1 MPTRSLFFFSFS
13 IRVYRASTFMRKSR
27 TEEGKAWCRRRE
39 EKKRRENP
47 VRLHVLARVVCSTY
61 LHPPSTS
68 LSEDL
73 DVKGRD
79 S

>member
-13 IRVYRASTFMRKSR
+13 IRVYRASAFMRKNR
-27 TEEGKAWCRRRE
+27 TKVRHSAGEER
-39 EKKRRENP
+39 KKKRENP